1 MKTEEQLD
9 ELISALSKE
18 RSPQR
23 DLWPGL
29 EQALQNTPQLRPENS
44 APQTDKVVPLRT
56 PQPARVSWARGAF
69 AGAIAAS
76 LLMTAILLPQ
86 LHNASGPVAPAAVVA
101 SAADPEDAGNSWLTQ
116 AVASRVQVLDDML
129 PRLSHMEFV
138 PEGFGNWQQQL
149 GIWMSASEQL
159 EDALRQQPNNRQL
172 QRQYQTLQRQN
183 AQYLQRLL
191 MLSQA

>member
-69 AGAIAAS
+69 GTS
-76 LLMTAILLPQ
+76 TP
-86 LHNASGPVAPAAVVA
+86 
-101 SAADPEDAGNSWLTQ
+101 
-116 AVASRVQVLDDML
+116 
-129 PRLSHMEFV
+129 
-138 PEGFGNWQQQL
+138 
-149 GIWMSASEQL
+149 
-159 EDALRQQPNNRQL
+159 
-172 QRQYQTLQRQN
+172 
-183 AQYLQRLL
+183 
-191 MLSQA
+191 